1 MSEMILAGKPTIR
14 MALGLMGLTLF
25 ADQPVSDDVAFEVI
39 KTSLDAG
46 ATHLN
51 SAMFYGSPSDKLSN
65 LKLLGRFFKAY
76 PQYKDKAI
84 LGVKGGMT
92 GAFAGCTGDID
103 HLRKELL
110 TAKELLG
117 EKEIDIFACARVPDD
132 RPFEET
138 IKNLVQLQSEGL
150 FRTIGLSETSASSMR
165 LAHQIAGKLISSN
178 EIEVSLQ
185 TLLDPLIVESIKT
198 AEELGIIIIGYS
210 PFGHGL
216 LSGQTPSGEGD
227 WRNHLPRFQKEN
239 LDRNL
244 ALVRDLEDLAKKSGR
259 KLTEVILGSMIAYSP
274 NILPLPGS
282 KSPKR
287 VAENNAAAQVKLSD
301 EEMKEIFEILNKN
314 PVIGTRY
321 PEFGMGALV
330 SVFLLIVL
338 TGCHMLTC
346 LWFTM

>member
-1 MSEMILAGKPTIR
+1 
-14 MALGLMGLTLF
+14 
-25 ADQPVSDDVAFEVI
+25 
-39 KTSLDAG
+39 
-46 ATHLN
+46 
-51 SAMFYGSPSDKLSN
+51 MFYGSPSDKLLS

-76 PQYKDKAI
+76 PEYKDKAM
-84 LGVKGGMT
+84 LGVKGGMI
-92 GAFAGCTGDID
+92 GAFSGCTGDID
-103 HLRKELL
+103 RLRKELL
-110 TAKELLG
+110 TVKELLG

-138 IKNLVQLQSEGL
+138 IKNLVQLQSESL

-165 LAHQIAGKLISSN
+165 LAHQIAGNLISSN
-178 EIEVSLQ
+178 EIVVSLQ

-239 LDRNL
+239 LDRSL
-244 ALVRDLEDLAKKSGR
+244 ALVRDLKELAKKNER
-259 KLTEVILGSMIAYSP
+259 KLTEVILGCMNAYSP
-274 NILPLPGS
+274 NVNPPLPGS

-287 VAENNAAAQVKLSD
+287 VAENNAAAQVKISE

-321 PEFGMGALV
+321 PEFGMGSLV
-330 SVFLLIVL
+330 SVLLIVL
-338 TGCHMLTC
+338 TVCNMLT
-346 LWFTM
+346 LRVVHNVDELRKLFMKN